1 MQKEDLG
8 TCKRWQRCGRC
19 LEYRAQGKLPLTELP
34 LLGSTKDLLNG
45 GLWMRNLQRKK
56 MKHMATGEVGE
67 EMQMA

>member
-1 MQKEDLG
+1 MQKGDLEDAG
-8 TCKRWQRCGRC
+8 NSG
-19 LEYRAQGKLPLTELP
+19 QGKLPLTELP

-45 GLWMRNLQRKK
+45 GLWMRNLHRKK